1 MPRYVIEIEV
11 TLSKRNDLKCSFD
24 KSTTIAC
31 FRDLAE
37 DCETD
42 ITDVK
47 ELIDIM
53 KEAGQEV
60 PDWMVAEAS
69 R

>member
-1 MPRYVIEIEV
+1 MTLNALLIKVLLLLVSV
-11 TLSKRNDLKCSFD
+11 TWLKIV
-24 KSTTIAC
+24 KLTLLI
-31 FRDLAE
+31 
-37 DCETD
+37 
-42 ITDVK
+42 DVK